1 MRAKLS
7 TLLVIA
13 LTFTLSG
20 CSTGGL
26 TKSSENSFVAG
37 SGSATLVKA
46 SDRKAAPE
54 LVGALLDGTKIKVPF
69 GQVIVLNVWASWCSP
84 CRAEAPLLEDFA
96 TKLAGKVQFVGINTR
111 DNVSAANGFINRFKI
126 TYPTIVSDE
135 LLANFRGSLLPNAI
149 PSTLII
155 DAKGRVA
162 VRISGEVTY
171 ATLDHYISL
180 IAGESN

>member
-1 MRAKLS
+1 MRRALA
-7 TLLVIA
+7 A
-13 LTFTLSG
+13 LTGLALALTLTG

-37 SGSATLVKA
+37 SGSATLVKV
-46 SDRKAAPE
+46 SDRKFAPE
-54 LVGALLDGTKIKVPF
+54 LIGSLLDGTKIKVPF
-69 GQVIVLNVWASWCSP
+69 GQVIVVNVWASWCSP

-126 TYPTIVSDE
+126 TYPTIVDDA

-149 PSTLII
+149 PSTLVI
-155 DAKGRVA
+155 DSLGRVA
-162 VRISGEVTY
+162 VRISGEVTF
-171 ATLDHYISL
+171 ATLNHYISVVS
-180 IAGESN
+180 GESY

>member
-1 MRAKLS
+1 MRKV
-7 TLLVIA
+7 LVAFAASA
-13 LTFTLSG
+13 LTLSLTG
-20 CSTGGL
+20 CSTGGV
-26 TKSSENSFVAG
+26 TKASENSFVAG
-37 SGSATLVKA
+37 SGSATLVKV

-54 LVGALLDGTKIKVPF
+54 LIGSLLDGTKIKIPF

-126 TYPTIVSDE
+126 TYPTIVDDA
-135 LLANFRGSLLPNAI
+135 LLASFRGSLLPNAI

-155 DAKGRVA
+155 DSLGRVA
-162 VRISGEVTY
+162 VRISGEVTF
-171 ATLDHYISL
+171 ATLDHYINAVS
-180 IAGESN
+180 GERY